1 LVIIALFLFS
11 TYFSEGISVTNLKKR
26 LDNVISELL
35 IISDMLNKSEGPP
48 PCCLTIQENGE
59 ICCESLGPLPKKEF
73 LEECG
78 KCRAEIISFLE
89 HVTTED
95 KQN

>member
-1 LVIIALFLFS
+1 M
-11 TYFSEGISVTNLKKR
+11 TNLKKR

-35 IISDMLNKSEGPP
+35 IISDTLNKSEGLP
-48 PCCLTIQENGE
+48 PCCLTFQENGE
-59 ICCESLGPLPKKEF
+59 IGCESLGPLPKKEF
-73 LEECG
+73 LEKCG
-78 KCRAEIISFLE
+78 KCRAEIINFLE